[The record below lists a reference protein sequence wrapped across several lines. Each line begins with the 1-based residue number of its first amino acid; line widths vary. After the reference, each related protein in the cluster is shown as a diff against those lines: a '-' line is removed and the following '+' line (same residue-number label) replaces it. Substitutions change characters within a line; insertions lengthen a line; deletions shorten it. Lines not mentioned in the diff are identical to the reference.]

1 MPGDRIPV
9 GIHDLTF
16 RTTSLQ
22 LTHAELARHTNVP
35 VAKYHRGIGQTA
47 MSVPAPDEDVITM
60 AAHAAAAVVE
70 RHGPDRVR
78 TLIFATETSIDQAK
92 AGGLYVHSLLG
103 LPAHIRVVELKQACY
118 GATAAL
124 QFATALVH
132 RDPDQQVLV
141 LASDVAR
148 YDLDSPGEATQGA
161 AAAALLVAARPA
173 LLEIDTPSGL
183 FTREVMDFWRPNY
196 RTTALVDGRS
206 SVDAYLRALTGAW
219 SDYLARGGTPLRDI
233 HTMCYHQPFTR
244 MAHKAHHHLLH
255 QAGLAADPEDIA
267 AALAPTTTYNQVLG
281 NSYTA
286 SLYIALAALLDS
298 DRPLDGETVGL
309 FSYGSGSVA
318 EFLTGTV
325 LPGYRDHLR
334 TGAHRA
340 AVTGRRPISY
350 EAYRELHGSTLPTDG
365 SRYATAALTPGPYR
379 LAGIHDHR
387 RVYEATDPTRRSAPP
402 PAALARRLGPWR
414 EDSA

>member
-1 MPGDRIPV
+1 MSSENVSV

-22 LTHAELARHTNVP
+22 LTHAELARHTGVP
-35 VAKYHRGIGQTA
+35 LAKYHRGIGQQA
-47 MSVPAPDEDVITM
+47 MSIPAPDEDVITM

-70 RHGPDRVR
+70 RHGPDRIR
-78 TLIFATETSIDQAK
+78 TLLFATETSIDQAK

-103 LPAHIRVVELKQACY
+103 LPPHIRVVELKQACY

-141 LASDVAR
+141 LASDIAR

-161 AAAALLVAARPA
+161 AAAALLVTARPA

-183 FTREVMDFWRPNY
+183 FAREVMDFWRPNY
-196 RTTALVDGRS
+196 RTAALVDGRS

-219 SDYLARGGTPLRDI
+219 SDYRARGGTPLRNI

-244 MAHKAHHHLLH
+244 MAHKAHHHLLQ
-255 QAGLAADPEDIA
+255 QAGLPVDPEHIA
-267 AALAPTTTYNQVLG
+267 AVLAPTTTYNQVLG

-286 SLYIALAALLDS
+286 SLSIALAALLDS
-298 DRPLDGETVGL
+298 ATPLDGETVGL

-318 EFLTGTV
+318 EFLTATV
-325 LPGYRDHLR
+325 RPGYRDHLR
-334 TGAHRA
+334 TDAHRA
-340 AVTGRRPISY
+340 AVTDRRPISY
-350 EAYRELHGSTLPTDG
+350 ADYRDLHASTLPTDG
-365 SRYATAALTPGPYR
+365 SRHATAGLTSGPYR

-387 RVYEATDPTRRSAPP
+387 RVYEATDPVGRSVSGAAPDGWP
-402 PAALARRLGPWR
+402 VP
-414 EDSA
+414 